1 MKAMPIAEEVQDR
14 EVQDREVQDRTEEIY
29 CKAAQIFHDQG
40 YDATSMSD
48 LAKALD
54 ITKAGLYY
62 YIESKE
68 DLLFRIINFGLDW
81 LDREVIGPAKLI
93 DDAEE
98 RLRFIIQ
105 RHGGELIKGVHAIPI
120 LTDETSSLSPKLRK
134 QVQKRKRLYFDLVR
148 TTLEQLR
155 QQSKLQEV
163 DVTVATF
170 SLFGTLLWLPR
181 WYKRGGSLSAD
192 QTLEQVTKLYFG
204 GLLIS
209 PKAECTR

>member
-1 MKAMPIAEEVQDR
+1 MKAMPLEV
-14 EVQDREVQDRTEEIY
+14 EVQDRTAEIY

-48 LAKALD
+48 LAKSLD

-68 DLLFRIINFGLDW
+68 DLLFRIINYGLDW
-81 LDREVIGPAKLI
+81 LDKEVIAHAKLTL
-93 DDAEE
+93 DAEE

-134 QVQKRKRLYFDLVR
+134 QVEKRKRVYFDLVR
-148 TTLEQLR
+148 KTLLELKHQG
-155 QQSKLQEV
+155 KLQDV

-170 SLFGTLLWLPR
+170 SLFGMLLWLPR
-181 WYKRGGSLSAD
+181 WYKRGGYLSAN

-204 GLLIS
+204 GLLLPTS
-209 PKAECTR
+209 RG